1 MRVRVAVLAFLV
13 ALSTAHAVRRIIG
26 QRAWLMRGGSG
37 DAGVA
42 DCADGVCRL
51 PTTNGVIDGGDPSD
65 FGDKVQELVKLGWPE
80 KDAEKQLRTSGFDVS
95 EAANALMAEEESNES
110 FRENALKVKEV
121 GWSEEA
127 ANSALRTSNGNVTAA
142 LELLQSE
149 EVAIQAQFEGAVSD
163 MLQNG
168 WDEVVARR
176 ALLAQWSVDQ
186 RKSMGLN
193 HTLTAEQIAVIRPT
207 LKRVDPPPAPA
218 PAPAPAAGNQNS
230 GKKPAPV
237 SKESCVFEVT
247 ASNFQKL
254 VLESPVPVL
263 VDVYADWCG
272 PCKQLGPVLE
282 SAAMQSGGMFRL
294 AKVNSDNE
302 RTLAEALQVSGL
314 PTVFSVNNGKFNDR
328 FVGML
333 PQEELQQFLV
343 RSVTGFGDRV
353 QGADVSEQDL
363 RDATA
368 RIGSVAGLA
377 AISFKARE
385 KLRTLVDETMAMPGS
400 MAEDGTVEVGIKT
413 ALLYINNAAK
423 DVRTAKFRL
432 INCSAPAFRE
442 KVLQSP
448 VALKL
453 LEVAGFRKPENSTAT
468 DVLNLVHSNT
478 AVLTLVSQR
487 IAEYAQKN
495 KFGAMRSSN
504 IDLNAEQNK
513 SFRKKGSTGK
523 NAKSRVESEASSV
536 AAVGASAAA
545 SAPVSNER
553 SAPAVSVAALSR
565 GKGNSKTK
573 GEKPGG
579 AHTLFS
585 TSIAS
590 DTVEYF
596 GGDSTVMEKREE
608 EESDVEEV
616 EESDVEEEEPMGQ
629 DGDEDA
635 EDEESS

>member
-1 MRVRVAVLAFLV
+1 
-13 ALSTAHAVRRIIG
+13 
-26 QRAWLMRGGSG
+26 
-37 DAGVA
+37 
-42 DCADGVCRL
+42 
-51 PTTNGVIDGGDPSD
+51 
-65 FGDKVQELVKLGWPE
+65 
-80 KDAEKQLRTSGFDVS
+80 
-95 EAANALMAEEESNES
+95 
-110 FRENALKVKEV
+110 
-121 GWSEEA
+121 
-127 ANSALRTSNGNVTAA
+127 
-142 LELLQSE
+142 
-149 EVAIQAQFEGAVSD
+149 
-163 MLQNG
+163 
-168 WDEVVARR
+168 
-176 ALLAQWSVDQ
+176 
-186 RKSMGLN
+186 
-193 HTLTAEQIAVIRPT
+193 
-207 LKRVDPPPAPA
+207 
-218 PAPAPAAGNQNS
+218 
-230 GKKPAPV
+230 
-237 SKESCVFEVT
+237 VT

-442 KVLQSP
+442 KVSQSP

-536 AAVGASAAA
+536 AAVGVSAAA

-585 TSIAS
+585 TSTAAS

>member
-1 MRVRVAVLAFLV
+1 MWARVTVLTLLV
-13 ALSTAHAVRRIIG
+13 ALSTVHGVLRIIG
-26 QRAWLMRGGSG
+26 QRNWLIRGGSLDG
-37 DAGVA
+37 GGA
-42 DCADGVCRL
+42 DCVDGVCRL
-51 PTTNGVIDGGDPSD
+51 PTAGGVINGGDPSD

-80 KDAEKQLRTSGFDVS
+80 KDAERQLRTSGFDVS
-95 EAANALMAEEESNES
+95 EAANLLTAEEESSES

-149 EVAIQAQFEGAVSD
+149 EVAIQSQFEGAVSD

-176 ALLAQWSVDQ
+176 ALLAQWTVDQ

-193 HTLTAEQIAVIRPT
+193 HTLTAEQIATIRPT

-218 PAPAPAAGNQNS
+218 TGNQNS
-230 GKKPAPV
+230 ENKPTPA

-314 PTVFSVNNGKFNDR
+314 PTVFSVKNGKFNDR

-400 MAEDGTVEVGIKT
+400 MAEDGSVEVGVKT

-442 KVLQSP
+442 KVSGSP

-487 IAEYAQKN
+487 VAEYAQKN

-513 SFRKKGSTGK
+513 SFRKKGPLGK
-523 NAKSRVESEASSV
+523 DTKSHVAEASSV
-536 AAVGASAAA
+536 AAGVK
-545 SAPVSNER
+545 SAPASVSA
-553 SAPAVSVAALSR
+553 SVSKAPAVSVSALSR
-565 GKGNSKTK
+565 GKGNAKATKAK
-573 GEKPGG
+573 GEN
-579 AHTLFS
+579 TLFS
-585 TSIAS
+585 TSTAS
-590 DTVEYF
+590 NTVEYF

-608 EESDVEEV
+608 EASDVEEV
-616 EESDVEEEEPMGQ
+616 EESDIEDEPLAQ
-629 DGDEDA
+629 SGDE
-635 EDEESS
+635 E